1 MAHDN
6 LNPMESEPTGAS
18 ENDSSA
24 PPRSSANTKVAD
36 PPNSPFPLQLQT
48 ESVAVTDKSA
58 NRLRVFNLV
67 MGFLHLISGAGMV
80 ALSNDFALPVST
92 FALNGPPGTPLSE
105 GVVNPVFDVPL
116 GYATAAFLFLSAG
129 FHFLIA
135 SPWGFRRYKSELS
148 RGRNRFRWVEYSISS
163 TLMILLVSLVFGISD
178 LAALIGI
185 AVANISMILFGW
197 LMEMSNNGLMHS
209 REGKP
214 TRGQRAWWT
223 PFWFGCVAGV
233 GPWLGVA
240 GYLIVNVAVEGGEGP
255 PTFVYGIIISI
266 FIFFNSFA
274 LNQWLQYRQ
283 IGRWKDY
290 LTGERTYIVLS
301 LVAKSVLAW
310 QIFANVLIG

>member
-1 MAHDN
+1 
-6 LNPMESEPTGAS
+6 MESEIPDSTETDSGADQHLS
-18 ENDSSA
+18 GT
-24 PPRSSANTKVAD
+24 TKVTES
-36 PPNSPFPLQLQT
+36 PRSPFPLQLQT
-48 ESVAVTDKSA
+48 ESVALPEKSA
-58 NRLRVFNLV
+58 KRLRIFNLV
-67 MGFLHLISGAGMV
+67 MGVLHLVSGAGMV
-80 ALSNDFALPVST
+80 ALSNDFTLPVST

-105 GVVNPVFDVPL
+105 GVTNSVFDVPL
-116 GYATAAFLFLSAG
+116 GYATAAFLFLSAF

-148 RGRNRFRWVEYSISS
+148 KGRNRFRWVEYSISS

-209 REGKP
+209 KEGHP
-214 TRGQRAWWT
+214 TRGERAWWT

-240 GYLIVNVAVEGGEGP
+240 GYLIVNVAVEGGQGP
-255 PTFVYGIIISI
+255 PAFVYGIIISI
-266 FIFFNSFA
+266 FVFFNSFA